1 MLNSI
6 LLLLTKPGPENIKCV
21 CQTLKVSR
29 SEFRAVSWFSSE
41 ILFFL
46 QLSGYDLQKENP
58 TEVEDAINQLKYI
71 AEEQNIQ
78 TKRLIQSVVDLFRD
92 NWGRKDGESRLFPFR
107 AFSLTSK
114 FFPLL

>member
-29 SEFRAVSWFSSE
+29 AEFRLRTCFHLKFRSV
-41 ILFFL
+41 L

-92 NWGRKDGESRLFPFR
+92 NWGRKDGESRLFRFAHFR
-107 AFSLTSK
+107 
-114 FFPLL
+114 